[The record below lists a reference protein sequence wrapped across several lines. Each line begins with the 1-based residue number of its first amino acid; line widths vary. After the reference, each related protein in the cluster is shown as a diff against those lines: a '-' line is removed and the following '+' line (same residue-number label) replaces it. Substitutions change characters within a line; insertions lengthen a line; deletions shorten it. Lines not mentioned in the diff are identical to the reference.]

1 MNECERNP
9 LPSGMGSAN
18 AIHYAGLTAKI
29 TDLGAVRAA
38 RARPI
43 NQACR
48 WSEAVETVITANLRA
63 ACVLK
68 RMWLRAW
75 GVC

>member
-1 MNECERNP
+1 MSKPWESP
-9 LPSGMGSAN
+9 
-18 AIHYAGLTAKI
+18 GLSRGGAVNAKI

-48 WSEAVETVITANLRA
+48 WNEALETVMTANLRA
-63 ACVLK
+63 ACVLQ

>member
-1 MNECERNP
+1 MN
-9 LPSGMGSAN
+9 
-18 AIHYAGLTAKI
+18 AKI

-48 WSEAVETVITANLRA
+48 WSEAVETVMTANLRA
-63 ACVLK
+63 ACVLQ

-75 GVC
+75 GMC

>member
-1 MNECERNP
+1 MN
-9 LPSGMGSAN
+9 AQ
-18 AIHYAGLTAKI
+18 I
-29 TDLGAVRAA
+29 TDLAAIRAA

-48 WSEAVETVITANLRA
+48 WNEAIETVMTANLRA
-63 ACVLK
+63 ACVLQ
-68 RMWLRAW
+68 RMLLRAW

>member
-1 MNECERNP
+1 MN
-9 LPSGMGSAN
+9 AQ
-18 AIHYAGLTAKI
+18 I
-29 TDLGAVRAA
+29 TDLAAIRAA

-48 WSEAVETVITANLRA
+48 WNEALETVMTANLRA
-63 ACVLK
+63 ACVLQ